1 MIWSRGV
8 GGKTAGGIVFALIFL
23 FLFLSRKK
31 ESIINGQLKKQKLN
45 LMICAEKKI
54 VERLFV

>member
-1 MIWSRGV
+1 MIWSRGM

-31 ESIINGQLKKQKLN
+31 EKKAFENGS
-45 LMICAEKKI
+45 
-54 VERLFV
+54 